1 MSRPTALGMKQ
12 QMLDEAIAATGYDD
26 FGNPQFLQNMD
37 RHLASIDEEGRV
49 TPNGLKMTAL
59 QHGLALRALLH
70 AQAGFKAHSD
80 ALAKPIVNPL
90 IIAGIPRSGTTA
102 LHRLLF
108 CDPQFQGYEHWL
120 TRAPM
125 PRPPRGIWPSLEPY
139 REAKAGL
146 DAVVA
151 AAPEMLNDHMHEV
164 DAVEESL
171 FLLAATFCSNH
182 FPEQWHVPSYDAW
195 YRRADETPSYLW
207 LADTHRLIG
216 AETHGKRW
224 LIKNPTDIF
233 SIKAVLA
240 AFPDAMI
247 IQTHRDPLEAIP
259 SLVNLLSNVRRM
271 YEENNFDPE
280 LLIRRDGEFW
290 ELATRRM
297 EEAKAQE
304 PGRYLDIDFREF
316 TRDQMATIYR
326 IYDHFGLQLTG
337 DVEDRMRSWLAANP
351 RREARGGGPK
361 HRAEDFGMSSGEL
374 AEVFS
379 DYRHKYGYVWS
390 DQSLPRANCE

>member
-1 MSRPTALGMKQ
+1 MSKPAAAAMKQ

-26 FGNPQFLQNMD
+26 FGNPAFLENMD

-49 TPNGLKMTAL
+49 TANGLKATAA

-70 AQAGFKAHSD
+70 AQAGFKARPD
-80 ALAKPIVNPL
+80 AMAQPIIRPL

-102 LHRLLF
+102 LHRLLSI
-108 CDPQFQGYEHWL
+108 DPQFQGYEHWL

-125 PRPPRGIWPSLEPY
+125 PRPPRETWPGLRPY
-139 REAKAGL
+139 QEAKAGL

-195 YRRADETPSYLW
+195 YRQSDEVPSYMW

-216 AETHGKRW
+216 ADAPGRRW

-233 SIKAVLA
+233 SIRAVLT

-247 IQTHRDPLEAIP
+247 VQTHRDPVEATP
-259 SLVNLLSNVRRM
+259 SLVNLLANVRRM
-271 YEENNFDPE
+271 YEEENFDPE
-280 LLIRRDGEFW
+280 LLIRRDAEFW
-290 ELATRRM
+290 ELATRRV
-297 EEAKAQE
+297 EAAKARE
-304 PGRYLDIDFREF
+304 PGRYLDVDFRDF
-316 TRDQMATIYR
+316 TRDQMATIHR
-326 IYDHFGLQLTG
+326 IYDYFGLVLASP
-337 DVEDRMRSWLAANP
+337 VEDEMRRWLADNP
-351 RREARGGGPK
+351 RRETSNSGPK
-361 HRAEDFGMSSGEL
+361 HRAEDFGMASGEL
-374 AEVFS
+374 AEIFS
-379 DYRHKYGYVWS
+379 DYRKKYGY
-390 DQSLPRANCE
+390 A